1 MKAAAGWVND
11 RRTVDIGYT
20 DFSLTLVLDNASHCI
35 LIGKFR
41 K

>member
-11 RRTVDIGYT
+11 RRTVDIVYT
-20 DFSLTLVLDNASHCI
+20 DFSLTLVLNVSHCI